1 MAVSNKTYRIGIIGT
16 GGIAHMHAK
25 SIAELGNATL
35 VAACDLVEAAGTK
48 FAQGY
53 GCPFYRDWPRMLD
66 EQKLDVVAICTP
78 SGAHL
83 EPTLGCLERGVNVL
97 CEKPLEITT
106 ARVDQMIAAAGQ
118 TGATLGGIFPSRFN
132 PVQVL
137 VRDAVAAGRFG
148 QIAIAAA
155 SVPWW
160 REDAYYAPNRWQ
172 GTLALDGG
180 GALMNQSIHV
190 VDSLQWLL
198 GTAMPDLAADANPVA
213 EVVAYTGKLGHEPD
227 LIEVEDTCVALLK
240 FRNGALG
247 QILAATSMYP
257 GTDRRIVIAGRD
269 GTAEVVED
277 QLTIFSFRDESPED
291 HAALERFA
299 GQAAGTGASDP
310 LAIGHEG
317 HKRNI
322 AAFLEALDAGE
333 VPSIDGVQARKAV
346 AIIEAVYR
354 SAAEGVPVE
363 VA

>member
-1 MAVSNKTYRIGIIGT
+1 MNHKTYRLAIIGT

-25 SIAELGNATL
+25 SVAELDNATL
-35 VAACDLVEAAGTK
+35 VAGCARTADTATK
-48 FAQGY
+48 FAETY
-53 GCPFYRDWPRMLD
+53 GCHAYTDQEQMLD
-66 EQKLDVVAICTP
+66 EQKPDVVAVCTP

-83 EPTLGCLERGVNVL
+83 EAVLTCVKHGVNVL

-106 ARVDQMIAAAGQ
+106 ARVDQMIAAAHDAGV
-118 TGATLGGIFPSRFN
+118 TIGGIFPSRFN
-132 PVQVL
+132 PAQLIVH
-137 VRDAVAAGRFG
+137 DAVAAGRFG
-148 QIAIAAA
+148 QITVAAA

-160 REDAYYAPNRWQ
+160 RQDEYYGPNRWQ

-198 GTAMPDLAADANPVA
+198 AAGMPDLPPEANPVA
-213 EVVAYTGKLGHEPD
+213 EVFAYTGKLGHDPD

-257 GTDRRIVIAGRD
+257 GSDRRIVIAGRD
-269 GTAEVVED
+269 GTAEVVEE
-277 QLTIFSFRDESPED
+277 QLTVFSFRNEQPED
-291 HAALERFA
+291 QATLARFA
-299 GQAAGTGASDP
+299 GKTAATGASDP
-310 LAIGHEG
+310 LAIGYVG

-322 AAFLEALDAGE
+322 AAFLDALDAGE
-333 VPSIDGVQARKAV
+333 TPSIDGVQARKAV

-354 SAAEGVPVE
+354 SAAAGVPVK
-363 VA
+363 VT